1 MTNSISGDQPT
12 VTTFTSSTT
21 SASGASGSLGASSV
35 STTAN
40 ATVTQTANAT
50 NSAAT
55 SSIQTTGETVVNYT
69 NSASAPTVTVSTS
82 SSSTQATAT
91 SNKTSQAVAGKI
103 TSPDTSESSETS
115 STSSSDHI
123 PSDYEPIS
131 TTENIYENTYESIG
145 GSSTSGPENTSGG
158 AAAALNSLRGSSYSN
173 YDDAAADY
181 EPISTTENIYENT
194 YESIGGSSTSGPENT
209 SGGAAAALNSLRG
222 SSYSN
227 YDDAAADYEP
237 ISTTENIYESIDDSS
252 TSDPENTSGGAA
264 AALNSLR
271 GSSYS
276 NYDDAAA
283 DYEPISTTE
292 NIYESIDD
300 SSTSGP
306 ENTSGGAAAL
316 NSLRGSSYSNYDDAA
331 ADYEPISTTE
341 NIYESIDD
349 SSTSDPENTSGGA
362 AAALN
367 SLRGSSYS
375 NYDDAAADYEPISTT
390 ENIYESIDD
399 SSTSGPEN
407 TSGGAAAL
415 NSLRGSS
422 YSNYDDAAADYEPIS
437 TTENIYE
444 SIDDSSTSGPENTSG
459 GAAAALNSL
468 RGSSYSNYDD
478 AAADYE
484 PISTTENIYENIYES
499 IGGSSTSDPEN
510 TSGGAAAA
518 LNSLRGSSYSNYDD
532 AAADYEPISTTEN
545 IYENIYESIGGS
557 STSDPENTSGGA
569 AAALNSLRGSSYTT
583 GPRNEGVFG
592 PGPEGLPDMSLPS
605 YDPTNKTSLL
615 TFLSNPHVKSKMLEN
630 SGHFVFIDTD
640 RSSFILVPNG
650 NWDQVCSIKVQNGKT
665 KEDLDI
671 KDLENMCA
679 KFCTG
684 FNQFSGDWDSRV
696 EPMMSAKAGVA
707 SGGNLP
713 NTVIINNKFKTCVA
727 YGPWNSQEAS
737 SGYTPSAWRRGHQVN
752 FGEIFEKPNDFNKI
766 NWGTQAGPSSEDDGI
781 SFSNETP
788 GAGPAAAPSPTPSSI
803 PVINVNVNVGGTNV
817 NIRDTNVNTTNTT
830 PTTQSTDASTDTSDI
845 DNINTNNQTDDI
857 NTTDKDSD
865 GAGGVNGDISET
877 ESSSG
882 DDSGSVSSSESDK
895 NASVGNDGPAMKDIL
910 SAVRKHLDVVYPG
923 DNGGSTEGP
932 LQANQTLGDIVQD
945 METTGTSQ
953 ETVVSPWKGSTS
965 STGSAGGSGSVQTL
979 LPSPPPTPSTTTLRT
994 GTGATTTSLMMGG
1007 PIKADIITT
1016 GGGGRI
1022 PGGGTLE
1029 KLLPRI
1035 RAHLDISFDAQGDLV
1050 STEEPQLGSIVNKFR
1065 QETGSGGIVA
1075 SVESAPGKPGSAQVL
1090 TGTGGDKGN
1099 LFQAAAAVTQALGN
1113 VAGKVNLAIQGQKL
1127 SSLVNDD
1134 GKGSVGRDL
1143 FQAAT
1148 QTTQALSSLIDTVG

>member
-1 MTNSISGDQPT
+1 MTNSISGYQPT
-12 VTTFTSSTT
+12 VTTSTSSTT

-40 ATVTQTANAT
+40 ATVTQTANTT

-115 STSSSDHI
+115 STSSRDKI
-123 PSDYEPIS
+123 PSDYDDVGSNSGDISNNYDDVGSNNGDISSNYDDAAADYEPIR
-131 TTENIYENTYESIG
+131 TTENIYESIG
-145 GSSTSGPENTSGG
+145 GSRTSGPENTSGG
-158 AAAALNSLRGSSYSN
+158 VAAAALNSLRGSSYSN

-181 EPISTTENIYENT
+181 EPIRTTENIYE
-194 YESIGGSSTSGPENT
+194 SIGGSRTSGPENT
-209 SGGAAAALNSLRG
+209 SGGA
-222 SSYSN
+222 
-227 YDDAAADYEP
+227 
-237 ISTTENIYESIDDSS
+237 
-252 TSDPENTSGGAA
+252 
-264 AALNSLR
+264 
-271 GSSYS
+271 
-276 NYDDAAA
+276 
-283 DYEPISTTE
+283 
-292 NIYESIDD
+292 
-300 SSTSGP
+300 
-306 ENTSGGAAAL
+306 
-316 NSLRGSSYSNYDDAA
+316 
-331 ADYEPISTTE
+331 
-341 NIYESIDD
+341 
-349 SSTSDPENTSGGA
+349 
-362 AAALN
+362 
-367 SLRGSSYS
+367 
-375 NYDDAAADYEPISTT
+375 
-390 ENIYESIDD
+390 
-399 SSTSGPEN
+399 
-407 TSGGAAAL
+407 
-415 NSLRGSS
+415 
-422 YSNYDDAAADYEPIS
+422 
-437 TTENIYE
+437 
-444 SIDDSSTSGPENTSG
+444 
-459 GAAAALNSL
+459 
-468 RGSSYSNYDD
+468 
-478 AAADYE
+478 
-484 PISTTENIYENIYES
+484 
-499 IGGSSTSDPEN
+499 
-510 TSGGAAAA
+510 
-518 LNSLRGSSYSNYDD
+518 
-532 AAADYEPISTTEN
+532 
-545 IYENIYESIGGS
+545 
-557 STSDPENTSGGA
+557 A

-684 FNQFSGDWDSRV
+684 FNKFSGDWDSRV
-696 EPMMSAKAGVA
+696 EPMMSAKAGVT

-737 SGYTPSAWRRGHQVN
+737 SGYTPSAWRRGHRVD
-752 FGEIFEKPNDFNKI
+752 FGGIFEKANDFNKI

-803 PVINVNVNVGGTNV
+803 PIINVNVNVGGTNV
-817 NIRDTNVNTTNTT
+817 NIGDTNVNTTNTT

-845 DNINTNNQTDDI
+845 DDINTNNQTDDI

-923 DNGGSTEGP
+923 ENGGSTEGPLPANQTLGDVISDVENKGSAQDTKLSGNTGAGDDDPTTTAAVGNGAEEITLSDTDSGIGDDVSDTASSSGDESGGVSSPSSGSNKNTSVGNDGPSGLDILAAVRKHLDKVYPGDNGGSTEGP

-953 ETVVSPWKGSTS
+953 ETVVSPWKGNTS

-1065 QETGSGGIVA
+1065 QETGSGGILA
-1075 SVESAPGKPGSAQVL
+1075 FVESAPGKPGSAQVL

-1143 FQAAT
+1143 FQAAA
-1148 QTTQALSSLIDTVG
+1148 QTTQVLSALIDTVG

>member
-1 MTNSISGDQPT
+1 MTNSISGYQPT
-12 VTTFTSSTT
+12 VTTSTSSTT

-40 ATVTQTANAT
+40 ATVTQTANTT

-123 PSDYEPIS
+123 PSDYDDVGSNSGDISNNYDDVGSNNGDISSNYDDAAADYEPIR
-131 TTENIYENTYESIG
+131 TTENIYESIGGSRTSGPENTSGVAAAALNSLRGSSYSNYDDAAADYEPIRTTENIYESIG
-145 GSSTSGPENTSGG
+145 GSRTSGPENTSGG

-181 EPISTTENIYENT
+181 EPIRTTENIYE
-194 YESIGGSSTSGPENT
+194 SIGGSRTSGPENT
-209 SGGAAAALNSLRG
+209 SGGA
-222 SSYSN
+222 
-227 YDDAAADYEP
+227 
-237 ISTTENIYESIDDSS
+237 
-252 TSDPENTSGGAA
+252 
-264 AALNSLR
+264 
-271 GSSYS
+271 
-276 NYDDAAA
+276 
-283 DYEPISTTE
+283 
-292 NIYESIDD
+292 
-300 SSTSGP
+300 
-306 ENTSGGAAAL
+306 
-316 NSLRGSSYSNYDDAA
+316 
-331 ADYEPISTTE
+331 
-341 NIYESIDD
+341 
-349 SSTSDPENTSGGA
+349 
-362 AAALN
+362 
-367 SLRGSSYS
+367 
-375 NYDDAAADYEPISTT
+375 
-390 ENIYESIDD
+390 
-399 SSTSGPEN
+399 
-407 TSGGAAAL
+407 
-415 NSLRGSS
+415 
-422 YSNYDDAAADYEPIS
+422 
-437 TTENIYE
+437 
-444 SIDDSSTSGPENTSG
+444 
-459 GAAAALNSL
+459 
-468 RGSSYSNYDD
+468 
-478 AAADYE
+478 
-484 PISTTENIYENIYES
+484 
-499 IGGSSTSDPEN
+499 
-510 TSGGAAAA
+510 
-518 LNSLRGSSYSNYDD
+518 
-532 AAADYEPISTTEN
+532 
-545 IYENIYESIGGS
+545 
-557 STSDPENTSGGA
+557 A

-684 FNQFSGDWDSRV
+684 FNKFSGDWDSRV
-696 EPMMSAKAGVA
+696 EPMMSAKAGVT

-737 SGYTPSAWRRGHQVN
+737 SGYTPSAWRRGHRVD
-752 FGEIFEKPNDFNKI
+752 FGGIFEKANDFNKI

-803 PVINVNVNVGGTNV
+803 PIINVNVNVGGTNV
-817 NIRDTNVNTTNTT
+817 NIGDTNVNTTNTT

-845 DNINTNNQTDDI
+845 DDINTNNQTDDI

-923 DNGGSTEGP
+923 ENGGSTEGPLPANQTLGDVISDVENKGSAQDTKLSGNTGAGDDDPTTTAAVGNGAEEITLSDTDSGIGDDVSDTASSSGDESGGVSSPSSGSNKNTSVGNDGPSGLDILAAVRKHLDKVYPGDNGGSTEGP

-953 ETVVSPWKGSTS
+953 ETVVSPWKGNTS

-1065 QETGSGGIVA
+1065 QETGSGGILA
-1075 SVESAPGKPGSAQVL
+1075 FVESAPGKPGSAQVL

-1143 FQAAT
+1143 FQAAA
-1148 QTTQALSSLIDTVG
+1148 QTTQVLSALIDTVG

>member
-1 MTNSISGDQPT
+1 MTNSISGYQPT

-123 PSDYEPIS
+123 PSDYDDVGSNNGDISSNYDDAAADYEPIR
-131 TTENIYENTYESIG
+131 TTENIYESIG
-145 GSSTSGPENTSGG
+145 GSRTSGPENTSGG
-158 AAAALNSLRGSSYSN
+158 VAAAALNSLRGSSYSN

-181 EPISTTENIYENT
+181 EPIRTTENIYE
-194 YESIGGSSTSGPENT
+194 SIGGSRTSGPENT
-209 SGGAAAALNSLRG
+209 SGGVAAAALNSLRG

-237 ISTTENIYESIDDSS
+237 IRTT
-252 TSDPENTSGGAA
+252 
-264 AALNSLR
+264 
-271 GSSYS
+271 
-276 NYDDAAA
+276 
-283 DYEPISTTE
+283 
-292 NIYESIDD
+292 
-300 SSTSGP
+300 
-306 ENTSGGAAAL
+306 
-316 NSLRGSSYSNYDDAA
+316 
-331 ADYEPISTTE
+331 
-341 NIYESIDD
+341 
-349 SSTSDPENTSGGA
+349 
-362 AAALN
+362 
-367 SLRGSSYS
+367 
-375 NYDDAAADYEPISTT
+375 
-390 ENIYESIDD
+390 
-399 SSTSGPEN
+399 
-407 TSGGAAAL
+407 
-415 NSLRGSS
+415 
-422 YSNYDDAAADYEPIS
+422 
-437 TTENIYE
+437 
-444 SIDDSSTSGPENTSG
+444 
-459 GAAAALNSL
+459 
-468 RGSSYSNYDD
+468 
-478 AAADYE
+478 
-484 PISTTENIYENIYES
+484 ENIYES
-499 IGGSSTSDPEN
+499 IGGSRTSGPEN
-510 TSGGAAAA
+510 TSDGA
-518 LNSLRGSSYSNYDD
+518 
-532 AAADYEPISTTEN
+532 
-545 IYENIYESIGGS
+545 
-557 STSDPENTSGGA
+557 A

-615 TFLSNPHVKSKMLEN
+615 TFLSDPHVKSKMLEN

-684 FNQFSGDWDSRV
+684 FNKFSGDWDSLV
-696 EPMMSAKAGVA
+696 EPMVSAKAGVA

-737 SGYTPSAWRRGHQVN
+737 SGYTPSAWRRGHRVD
-752 FGEIFEKPNDFNKI
+752 FGGIFEKPNDFNKI

-803 PVINVNVNVGGTNV
+803 PIINVNVNVGGTNV
-817 NIRDTNVNTTNTT
+817 NIGDTNVNTTNTT

-845 DNINTNNQTDDI
+845 DDINTNNQTDDI

-923 DNGGSTEGP
+923 ENGGSTEGPLPANQTLGDVISDVENKGSAQDTKLSGNTGAGDDDPTTTAAVGNGAEEITLSDTDSGIGDDVSDTASSSGDESGGVSSPSSESNKNTAVGNDGPSGLDILAAVRKHLDKVYPGDNGGSTEGP

-965 STGSAGGSGSVQTL
+965 STESAGGSGSVQTL

-1065 QETGSGGIVA
+1065 QETGSRGILA
-1075 SVESAPGKPGSAQVL
+1075 FVESAPGKPGSAQVL

-1143 FQAAT
+1143 FQAAA
-1148 QTTQALSSLIDTVG
+1148 QTTQVLSALIDTVG